1 MQTYFRVCLHV
12 HERSHTS
19 QGTVWKARKLK
30 LADGILATPRK
41 QVGKS
46 LKPEAKQAVLDF
58 YETDEYSQQ
67 MPGKKD
73 YVNISFKTPK
83 QKHLLLCNLKEL

>member
-1 MQTYFRVCLHV
+1 METYFCVCLHV
-12 HERSHTS
+12 RKRSHTS
-19 QGTVWKARKLK
+19 QGTVWKAWKLK
-30 LADGILATPRK
+30 LADGMLATPRK

-58 YETDEYSQQ
+58 YETDEYSQE

-73 YVNISFKTPK
+73 YVSISVKTHK